1 MKNLL
6 LKCYRVIAIMALMVT
21 TLNVNTACFFIM
33 HQPKLPEGAEKLKK
47 FK

>member
-1 MKNLL
+1 MKNLAF
-6 LKCYRVIAIMALMVT
+6 KCYQVIAALALMVT
-21 TLNVNTACFFIM
+21 TLNVNTACVFVM